1 LLVKGVLTLKSRK
14 QKLMLKEDAMQRQQ
28 RLIKLAQAGEQ
39 AERQLGLEE
48 KEKKE
53 DVNKHK
59 WKGTM

>member
-1 LLVKGVLTLKSRK
+1 LLVKGVLKLKAPK
-14 QKLMLKEDAMQRQQ
+14 QKPMLKEDAMQRQQ
-28 RLIKLAQAGEQ
+28 RLVKLAQAGER

-48 KEKKE
+48 KEKKD